1 MEVAKRSPA
10 RPCKGRRWLPNHAT
24 PADAASVPTIYH
36 LDTSR
41 SERIVWLMEEL
52 GLPYALERFDRM
64 PNILAPE
71 ELQRVH
77 KLGRAPVIRD
87 DDTVLAQSGA
97 TVEYIVARHGGGR
110 LGVAPSDPAFAQYL
124 YWLHYAEGSLLLQL
138 LREWTLERFL
148 PDADAA
154 PGLARVR
161 AATRQHLGF
170 VDGHL
175 AGSAYFAGPEFTA
188 ADVMRVF
195 PSTTL
200 LRFRKVDLELYPA
213 LREYLGRIEER
224 PAYRRAM
231 EVAGPGMKK

>member
-1 MEVAKRSPA
+1 MI
-10 RPCKGRRWLPNHAT
+10 
-24 PADAASVPTIYH
+24 TIYH

-71 ELQRVH
+71 ELRQVH
-77 KLGRAPVIRD
+77 PLGRAPVIRD
-87 DDTVLAQSGA
+87 GGTVLAESGA
-97 TVEYIVARHGGGR
+97 IVEYIVARHGGGR
-110 LGVAPSDPAFAQYL
+110 LGVAPEDPAFAQYL

-154 PGLARVR
+154 PGMARVR
-161 AATRQHLGF
+161 AATRQHLAF

-175 AGSAYFAGPEFTA
+175 AGSDYFAGPAFTA
-188 ADVMRVF
+188 ADVMMVF
-195 PSTTL
+195 AFTTL
-200 LRFRKVDLELYPA
+200 LRFRGVDLGPYAA
-213 LREYLGRIEER
+213 LRGYLERIEGR
-224 PAYRRAM
+224 AAYRRAM
-231 EVAGPGMKK
+231 EVAGPGVKR